1 MNKHILL
8 FVGLAAMMA
17 SCTSNQAEKKVT
29 DTSEMIALDTTFT
42 AANEK
47 PEHSITCYE
56 YIKNKDTAS
65 MQLRINGEEL
75 TGFLDYKLAEKD
87 ANKGTLAGEMKGDT
101 IIADY
106 TFDSEGLRS
115 VRELVLLKKD
125 GKLYEGYGPVKE
137 EKGKMMFIDR
147 SKLKFDNN
155 IVFSAKP
162 CQ

>member
-1 MNKHILL
+1 
-8 FVGLAAMMA
+8 
-17 SCTSNQAEKKVT
+17 
-29 DTSEMIALDTTFT
+29 
-42 AANEK
+42 
-47 PEHSITCYE
+47 
-56 YIKNKDTAS
+56 
-65 MQLRINGEEL
+65 MQLRIDGEEL
-75 TGFLDYKLAEKD
+75 TGFLDYKFAEKD

-137 EKGKMMFIDR
+137 DKGKMVFIDR
-147 SKLKFDNN
+147 SKLKFDNHV
-155 IVFSAKP
+155 VFSSKP